1 MKVGADAILFDSLA
15 EFTALIQD
23 LKLESA
29 LELTEPVLDNSGNVL
44 LREGIVVKPAALA
57 RLEAMPGQ
65 YRSEFRVRITPPL
78 LTGVRQA
85 LVQATLQALKGE
97 RSAFVRALFDATGH
111 NYRKYI
117 ATAFREQKLSLAF
130 FRLSREN
137 PEYFRHSARLALLT
151 LGTLMHTNARRRMIH
166 INAFQA
172 GLCADLALV
181 DGNHWRNPPEDY
193 AERRKAARQS
203 ASLAAAFGVSAD
215 AEAAIAEYPVN
226 MNQPVAATE
235 SVVELPE
242 NPENEI
248 DTRFFDDLNTPQ
260 EETAPARTAGA
271 GVDDESA
278 LILTEV
284 LRIAHYVSDIA
295 GRIAEGATF
304 AEELVYMT
312 TYNASRGYFHRD
324 FIKPILKVF
333 TDFELGARKLM
344 KVAELERRCTYP
356 PSAWAYP
363 KPLSG
368 QILCR
373 NHEYD
378 CPLLIQGW
386 DIHVI
391 APAEAYGWIGVD
403 LPAGNYHKCQLGK
416 ELENK

>member
-15 EFTALIQD
+15 ELTTLIQD
-23 LKLESA
+23 LKLESQ

-65 YRSEFRVRITPPL
+65 YRSEFRVRITQPL
-78 LTGVRQA
+78 LIGVRAA
-85 LVQATLQALKGE
+85 LVQAVLQALRGA

-117 ATAFREQKLSLAF
+117 ATAFREQKLALAF
-130 FRLSREN
+130 FRMSREN
-137 PEYFRHSARLALLT
+137 PEFFRHSANLGLLT
-151 LGTLMHTNARRRMIH
+151 LGALMHTNVRRRMIH

-181 DGNHWRNPPEDY
+181 DGNRWRDPPEDY

-203 ASLAAAFGVSAD
+203 ASLGAAFGLSAD
-215 AEAAIAEYPVN
+215 AEAAICEYPVN
-226 MNQPVAATE
+226 MQQPMAAD

-242 NPENEI
+242 NPETEI
-248 DTRFFDDLNTPQ
+248 DTKFFDDLNTPT
-260 EETAPARTAGA
+260 EDAPPPRSGA
-271 GVDDESA
+271 VDDESA

-284 LRIAHYVSDIA
+284 LRIAHYVGDIA

-333 TDFELGARKLM
+333 KDFEIGARKLM

-368 QILCR
+368 QVLCR

-416 ELENK
+416 DLENK